1 MSDVRPNPDRMDTPV
16 RGYRFA
22 DFRFEPA
29 KRRLTGADGTIV
41 LSARAFDVL
50 VHLVENRDRVV
61 GKDELLKAV
70 WPHSVVEDNNL
81 NQAIT
86 AVRRA
91 LGDSRD
97 APRFI
102 ATIAGRG
109 YQFIADVARI
119 VDGNAG
125 PVATPGGISDRVQ
138 RGPIDAVG
146 GDVGLIAPLPI
157 DGAAGNARTASPLVP
172 IVTADTVPGGRA
184 PVAGNPTAASSTAA
198 SSTALPS
205 RRALLGGLGATAIA
219 AVVTGVLWTR
229 GQTASRQPKSIAV
242 LPFRPLLPDASN
254 AAIELGV
261 TEQLINRLSRI
272 PGIVIAPLSSVMPFA
287 SGGSDPLEA
296 GRKLGV
302 DAVVDGHVQVQDQR
316 VRLSAR
322 LVAVDGGA
330 ALWANSFTETL
341 GELLAV
347 QDSLAMQLSSAIASE
362 LSDEARSRVMAKDT
376 VDVEAW
382 QLYANGR
389 VLIERRNA
397 AGFERAI
404 EYFDASLRRDPRFAR
419 ASAWL
424 SDTHVLTA
432 VFGMA
437 PPKGAFESARRAATR
452 AHELDPT
459 LPDAHMAMGHV
470 STQFDRNFASGR
482 GHYLRALQLD
492 PGFARAMVQMA
503 LNVCQTGDLAGAREY
518 IRRAQARE
526 PGSIAI
532 NAVSGWIAY
541 HARAFE
547 EAERELSR
555 IVEAAPD
562 ATLPRH
568 FLARSMLAQKRGGEV
583 VRLLEGRSEPAPTS
597 FSNLGRAYAQAG
609 NAAGARA
616 EIDRLE
622 ALGARGFGVGFD
634 LALLHLELGE
644 GDRALAAL
652 ERGVDDLSQT
662 QGYINVE
669 PALDPLRAEP
679 RFRAIV
685 RRTGLA

>member
-1 MSDVRPNPDRMDTPV
+1 MGAPV
-16 RGYRFA
+16 RGYGFA
-22 DFRFEPA
+22 DFRLEPA
-29 KRRLTGADGTIV
+29 KRRLTGPDGVIP

-61 GKDELLKAV
+61 SKDELLKAV

-86 AVRRA
+86 GVRRA
-91 LGDSRD
+91 LGDSRET
-97 APRFI
+97 PRCI

-109 YQFIADVARI
+109 YQFIGDVTRLDEADAVVPTIPDAGSALQVAARADVDIDAVPSPLCPTSERDDLAAARAADTSPPADPLS
-119 VDGNAG
+119 VAAEA
-125 PVATPGGISDRVQ
+125 PVVQ
-138 RGPIDAVG
+138 RGPGV
-146 GDVGLIAPLPI
+146 
-157 DGAAGNARTASPLVP
+157 
-172 IVTADTVPGGRA
+172 
-184 PVAGNPTAASSTAA
+184 
-198 SSTALPS
+198 S
-205 RRALLGGLGATAIA
+205 RRTILGGLGAAAIA
-219 AVVTGVLWTR
+219 AVVAGVLWWRR
-229 GQTASRQPKSIAV
+229 GTPPGRPKSIAV
-242 LPFRPLLPDASN
+242 LPFRPLLPDAGN

-272 PGIVIAPLSSVMPFA
+272 PGVVITPLNSVMPFA
-287 SGGSDPLEA
+287 SGSSDPLEA

-362 LSDEARSRVMAKDT
+362 LSDEARARVMAKDT
-376 VDVEAW
+376 ADVEAW

-424 SDTHVLTA
+424 SDTHVLAA

-437 PPKGAFESARRAATR
+437 PPKGAFESARRAANR
-452 AHELDPT
+452 ALELDST
-459 LPDAHMAMGHV
+459 LPDAHVAMGHV
-470 STQFDRNFASGR
+470 YTQFDRNFASGR

-492 PGFARAMVQMA
+492 PGFAKAMVQMA
-503 LNVCQTGDLAGAREY
+503 LNVCQTGDLAAAREY

-526 PGSIAI
+526 PGSMAV
-532 NAVSGWIAY
+532 NSVSGWIAY
-541 HARAFE
+541 NARAFQD
-547 EAERELSR
+547 AERELSR

-562 ATLPRH
+562 ATLPRQ
-568 FLARSMLAQKRGGEV
+568 FLARVMLVQKRGAEV

-609 NAAGARA
+609 NAVGARS

-622 ALGARGFGVGFD
+622 ALGMRGFGVGFD
-634 LALLHLELGE
+634 LALLHLELGDR
-644 GDRALAAL
+644 DRALAAL
-652 ERGVDDLSQT
+652 ERGVDDFSQT

-679 RFRAIV
+679 RFRAVV

>member
-1 MSDVRPNPDRMDTPV
+1 
-16 RGYRFA
+16 
-22 DFRFEPA
+22 
-29 KRRLTGADGTIV
+29 
-41 LSARAFDVL
+41 
-50 VHLVENRDRVV
+50 
-61 GKDELLKAV
+61 
-70 WPHSVVEDNNL
+70 
-81 NQAIT
+81 
-86 AVRRA
+86 
-91 LGDSRD
+91 
-97 APRFI
+97 
-102 ATIAGRG
+102 
-109 YQFIADVARI
+109 
-119 VDGNAG
+119 
-125 PVATPGGISDRVQ
+125 
-138 RGPIDAVG
+138 
-146 GDVGLIAPLPI
+146 
-157 DGAAGNARTASPLVP
+157 
-172 IVTADTVPGGRA
+172 
-184 PVAGNPTAASSTAA
+184 
-198 SSTALPS
+198 
-205 RRALLGGLGATAIA
+205 
-219 AVVTGVLWTR
+219 
-229 GQTASRQPKSIAV
+229 
-242 LPFRPLLPDASN
+242 
-254 AAIELGV
+254 
-261 TEQLINRLSRI
+261 
-272 PGIVIAPLSSVMPFA
+272 
-287 SGGSDPLEA
+287 
-296 GRKLGV
+296 
-302 DAVVDGHVQVQDQR
+302 VQVQDQR

-652 ERGVDDLSQT
+652 ERGVDDFSQT